1 MCITIESMRDNMDQH
16 LEAWWSRNYHRYS
29 LRTMQSLPIF
39 HRFMQA
45 VYPYTRALGAVSESY
60 ASEGHADVYQWQ
72 DSHTGR
78 MERFKH
84 NRETDQYTYEVS
96 YREAKKEV
104 KVETNRQEEHEWGV
118 IRKLFESWEL
128 REEWRFDPPDRSYA
142 RYTIEDGVQRGMRC
156 GVKGDGERWV
166 EDIWTQ
172 AGESTLRKA
181 YERPGYSGGES
192 LATQKDHSWGS
203 LWWSS
208 PDGFEEKQ
216 WEEVP
221 NRKWGHAAGHC
232 GPEKKWEHDYDFSE
246 QGKWEVRLS
255 TKFGLVTG
263 YRYRQN
269 GISWHKDEWEGTE
282 VFEQGANDAELL
294 TAQTHIKLTS
304 LCAKLRLELR
314 ENALVLEGLRGG
326 DKEIEDLSRAVRA
339 KTEKLPDTDKW
350 SNEEVFAEIDQI
362 ADLTCRTNTHLKRNL
377 GEKSERTSVDREET
391 IRSTEESMLM
401 DTGRDSLGGETQ
413 VQLQEAVSL
422 KMIAELREAKER
434 SLLLAEKLEAA
445 EREIDRQNA
454 GKHIGKCEETLSA
467 SVQTE
472 EGKTAVTTRSSQTE
486 EKKQGAV
493 KVPPLNIK
501 PPTSIEPSKSSPR
514 FLSPK
519 VSPRDATSTIESLNT
534 GTAKTLAKAKSQDLA
549 PVKSLA
555 PRSPKGSPSASPT
568 ASPRASPS
576 GSPAASPRLSPSAS
590 PQLPPEAGS
599 QKSPRDMAY
608 INSNLIKQVAKLRA
622 ELSAVRKAAGLPE
635 LDVEDE
641 DEDYIALE
649 AASDRDFE
657 RAERLLRSETMDV
670 MEHNILLES
679 MKKTESSDKLLTN
692 LNLFKFL
699 EELMDRKLEVDKA
712 DLAARRKPRTMT
724 EFLMEHLTRQFG
736 IKSLALKFLGQLMPS
751 LLALVKEE
759 HKHAVL
765 YARILQVFHPR
776 PIPFQL
782 ALVIV
787 RIRPEFHKLVEKC
800 TKEREARDSKRGMKR
815 EEKTAAK
822 SGIQAAMDLL
832 ATGGEAFVAD
842 AMMFLYDFF
851 DNDKESGELAL
862 QLLRPHN
869 VSLAEFV
876 LFKICHKMAK
886 MGLTEEA
893 LFSLIDL
900 DGGGTI
906 DKEEFVE
913 GVRSSLDLW
922 ITRDHVVEVFNTLTE
937 GQAEMTREAF
947 LSRCNFTWYQV
958 AVKSDE
964 FLISKCD
971 FMEMIINVYDFRQ
984 KRDIAGLVAFFRSQ
998 NEDPILEPT
1007 FRRIMRSLQRK
1018 IPAARVDR
1026 IWRIGLS
1033 LRDSQ
1038 EGLDED
1044 TFIKVML
1051 RYRTGHFAATRFC
1064 KD

>member
-1 MCITIESMRDNMDQH
+1 MRDNMDQH

-29 LRTMQSLPIF
+29 LRTLQSLPIF

-45 VYPYTRALGAVSESY
+45 VYPYTRSLGAVSESY
-60 ASEGHADVYQWQ
+60 SSEGPADVYQWQ

-84 NRETDQYTYEVS
+84 DRETDQYTYEVT

-104 KVETNRQEEHEWGV
+104 KVETNRLEAREWGV
-118 IRKLFESWEL
+118 IRKLFDSWEL

-142 RYTIEDGVQRGMRC
+142 RFTIEDGVQRGMRC

-172 AGESTLRKA
+172 TGESTLRKT
-181 YERPGYSGGES
+181 YERPGSSGGES

-203 LWWSS
+203 MWWST
-208 PDGFEEKQ
+208 PEGFEEKR

-232 GPEKKWEHDYDFSE
+232 GPAKKWEHDYDFSD
-246 QGKWEVRLS
+246 QRKWETRLS
-255 TKFGLVTG
+255 TRLGVTTG

-269 GISWHKDEWEGTE
+269 GTSWHKDEWEGTQ
-282 VFEQGANDAELL
+282 VFEQGAEEAELL
-294 TAQTHIKLTS
+294 AAQNQLKLAS
-304 LCAKLRLELR
+304 LWAKLRFELR
-314 ENALVLEGLRGG
+314 ENAFVLEGLRSG
-326 DKEIEDLSRAVRA
+326 DKEIEDLIRAVKA
-339 KTEKLPDTDKW
+339 KTEDLPDTDKL
-350 SNEEVFAEIDQI
+350 SNEGIFAVIDQI
-362 ADLTCRTNTHLKRNL
+362 ADLTSQTNTHLKRIL
-377 GEKSERTSVDREET
+377 GEKGERTSVDREET
-391 IRSTEESMLM
+391 IRSTEESMSM
-401 DTGRDSLGGETQ
+401 DTGRDSLTGETQ
-413 VQLQEAVSL
+413 VQPQEAVFL

-434 SLLLAEKLEAA
+434 NQLLSDRLEAA
-445 EREIDRQNA
+445 ERETDRKNA
-454 GKHIGKCEETLSA
+454 GKHIGKSEANRSESA
-467 SVQTE
+467 QTE
-472 EGKTAVTTRSSQTE
+472 ERKVPVTTRSSQTE
-486 EKKQGAV
+486 AKKQGAV
-493 KVPPLNIK
+493 QVPPLNIK
-501 PPTSIEPSKSSPR
+501 PPATEPSQSSPR

-519 VSPRDATSTIESLNT
+519 VSPRAAESLST
-534 GTAKTLAKAKSQDLA
+534 GSPKAKSQDLTA
-549 PVKSLA
+549 AKGLV
-555 PRSPKGSPSASPT
+555 PRNPRGSPAASPNTSPRASPKASPSASPT
-568 ASPRASPS
+568 ASPR
-576 GSPAASPRLSPSAS
+576 LSPNPD

-599 QKSPRDMAY
+599 QKSPRDMVT

-622 ELSAVRKAAGLPE
+622 ELTAVRKAAGLPE
-635 LDVEDE
+635 PEGEEE
-641 DEDYIALE
+641 DEDYIALA
-649 AASDRDFE
+649 AASERDFE

-670 MEHNILLES
+670 MEHNILLDS
-679 MKKTESSDKLLTN
+679 MKKSESPDKLLTN

-712 DLAARRKPRTMT
+712 DLSARRKPRTMT

-736 IKSLALKFLGQLMPS
+736 IKSLALKFLSQLMPS
-751 LLALVKEE
+751 LLALVNEE

-815 EEKTAAK
+815 EEKAGK

-842 AMMFLYDFF
+842 VMMFLYEFF

-862 QLLRPHN
+862 QLLRPSS

-922 ITRDHVVEVFNTLTE
+922 ITREHVVEVFNTLTE

-958 AVKSDE
+958 AVKSDD
-964 FLISKCD
+964 FIISKCD
-971 FMEMIINVYDFRQ
+971 FMEMVINVYEFRQ
-984 KRDIAGLVAFFRSQ
+984 KRDIAGLVALFRSQ
-998 NEDPILEPT
+998 NEDPILEAT

-1033 LRDSQ
+1033 LRASQ

-1044 TFIKVML
+1044 TFLKVML
-1051 RYRTGHFAATRFC
+1051 RYRTGQFAATRFC